1 MHTTS
6 FALKEAFRA
15 AVTIPYVGI
24 GFFKPLSLVMKLVE
38 KLLKVLKDNSKRV
51 KDEVIPKLE
60 EPLEDAQ
67 VELLA
72 VKVQLEGYATL
83 VVALTTLRTPQ
94 CMEDMIVNLMSFG
107 KSSCIS
113 LPVMN
118 LLSVCLFDMISMMC

>member
-1 MHTTS
+1 MHTVS
-6 FALKEAFRA
+6 VALKEAFRA
-15 AVTIPYVGI
+15 AVKIPYVGI
-24 GFFKPLSLVMKLVE
+24 PFFKPLELVMTLVE

-51 KDEVIPKLE
+51 KDDVIPKLE
-60 EPLEDAQ
+60 KPPEDAQ

-72 VKVQLEGYATL
+72 RKVQLEGYATL

-113 LPVMN
+113 LSVMN
-118 LLSVCLFDMISMMC
+118 LLSVCLFDMISMIC